1 VPSIPALDSRTAPLA
16 ALAVTI
22 LAGALG
28 ALIDLVAGTR
38 GWWLALGS
46 LGLCFGALL
55 LAASSVTPGQRQT
68 RGQVLPPSDR
78 R

>member
-1 VPSIPALDSRTAPLA
+1 VLSIPALNSRTAPLA
-16 ALAVTI
+16 ALVVTI

-55 LAASSVTPGQRQT
+55 LAASSVTPSRGRT
-68 RGQVLPPSDR
+68 RGQRLPPSDR